1 VALHGRERIEQ
12 WKALGAAHDWVAL
25 VERLLTEHYDPAY
38 LRGMPRNYAGY
49 EAAENVRVA
58 ELSDAAFSA
67 AAQELIAVT

>member
-1 VALHGRERIEQ
+1 
-12 WKALGAAHDWVAL
+12 

-67 AAQELIAVT
+67 AAQELIAAT